1 MDGCIPDSTNYKSTA
16 SSANMS
22 QTQHNL
28 LQEMSSCILNNL
40 LLQYGL
46 LKFYCNIAKLLQFKE
61 NTVAEVHIY
70 VNVNP
75 TCPHSYWSGP
85 CSKEVSGLN

>member
-1 MDGCIPDSTNYKSTA
+1 MNYRLS
-16 SSANMS
+16 N
-22 QTQHNL
+22 HNL
-28 LQEMSSCILNNL
+28 HEKMSSCILYNL

-61 NTVAEVHIY
+61 NAVAEVHIY

-75 TCPHSYWSGP
+75 ACPHSYWSGP
-85 CSKEVSGLN
+85 CAAAIRYLA